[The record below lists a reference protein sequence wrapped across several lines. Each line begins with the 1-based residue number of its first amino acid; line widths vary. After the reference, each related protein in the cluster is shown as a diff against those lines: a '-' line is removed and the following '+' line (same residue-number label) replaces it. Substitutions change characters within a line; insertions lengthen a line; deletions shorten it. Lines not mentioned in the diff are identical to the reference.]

1 MIVNE
6 AGCYALLVTGALP
19 VDSGPIGCVATNR
32 SGEASFSVV
41 PPSVCLLLTAFDRH
55 LAVFSECNPSALV
68 EASAMDRAAT
78 GSACGTRSEL
88 CAHSQSNWGS
98 SPHLSLAKG
107 KSPASQFESLKAHF
121 FEEGHTLAPNPGLK
135 MGVDGEGGA
144 WLVVEAASPAL
155 GGWYQLTA
163 YNTAG
168 SITTQARVIVET
180 PPSEEASG
188 RGEPRLILPTPSRVI
203 EPE

>member
-1 MIVNE
+1 M
-6 AGCYALLVTGALP
+6 GQGQ
-19 VDSGPIGCVATNR
+19 
-32 SGEASFSVV
+32 SFA
-41 PPSVCLLLTAFDRH
+41 LTAK
-55 LAVFSECNPSALV
+55 
-68 EASAMDRAAT
+68 AT
-78 GSACGTRSEL
+78 GVPLPT
-88 CAHSQSNWGS
+88 
-98 SPHLSLAKG
+98 LAWQKVRA
-107 KSPASQFESLKAHF
+107 PPLKAHF

>member
-1 MIVNE
+1 M
-6 AGCYALLVTGALP
+6 
-19 VDSGPIGCVATNR
+19 
-32 SGEASFSVV
+32 
-41 PPSVCLLLTAFDRH
+41 
-55 LAVFSECNPSALV
+55 
-68 EASAMDRAAT
+68 
-78 GSACGTRSEL
+78 
-88 CAHSQSNWGS
+88 
-98 SPHLSLAKG
+98 
-107 KSPASQFESLKAHF
+107 
-121 FEEGHTLAPNPGLK
+121 APNPGLK

-144 WLVVEAASPAL
+144 WLVVEAASTTL

-180 PPSEEASG
+180 PLSEEASG